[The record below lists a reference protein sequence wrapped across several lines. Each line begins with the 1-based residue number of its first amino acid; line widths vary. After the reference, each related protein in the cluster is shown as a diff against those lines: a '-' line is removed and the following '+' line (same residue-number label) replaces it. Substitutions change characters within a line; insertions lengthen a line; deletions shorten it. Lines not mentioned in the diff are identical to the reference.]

1 MKQRKFRK
9 LFWCWNLA
17 WPSDGLTTSFFMR
30 AHKRKVKL

>member
-9 LFWCWNLA
+9 LFWCWTF
-17 WPSDGLTTSFFMR
+17 PSLHGIPFSYFMR